1 MSNQQLQFLIT
12 DDIGFDDFASQL
24 VKTLSFETEPARTL
38 TRIWYDSFD
47 WRLYKQGE
55 ELELVTNSRS
65 TVMTRRSL
73 NGSRGS
79 SSQRI
84 QEIPRFSQDLP
95 DGPLRRDLG
104 PVLEMRALLPRLRI
118 RSKVQTLVLRNK
130 DEKIVLRLALEEN
143 RAFHHQG
150 KKPHKLGK
158 RIRIEPVR
166 GYPKAAERVAR
177 ILREEMKLVPA
188 QDNLMLDGLA
198 AIGRKAGD
206 YSHKLNLKFDADMR
220 SDEAARIVFRDLLA
234 AMEINEPGTRQ
245 DLDSEFLHD
254 FRVAIRR
261 TRSALTQIKG
271 VLPQKTVE
279 RFKAGFAWLG
289 QITSPTRDMDV
300 YLLKFDD
307 YHDSLPESVQDDLQP
322 LHEFLRKHQKLEH
335 ASMVKA
341 LDSARYRN
349 LIQAWRK
356 VLEAP
361 IPETSRLPN
370 AMRPISELASERIWR
385 MYRRA
390 IKEGKAIDDD
400 SPADDVHELRKTCK
414 KLRYLMEFFQSLY
427 PADQIRKLIKV
438 LKLMQDILGD
448 FQDYEVQVDK
458 LKEFSRQMMDEKMAN
473 PETLLAMGILIDS
486 LEKRQHQCRQ
496 NVTARFSAFSTPKHQ
511 KQFRELFA
519 PVSQQAKG

>member
-143 RAFHHQG
+143 RACHHQG

-177 ILREEMKLVPA
+177 ILREEMKLAPA
-188 QDNLMLDGLA
+188 QYNLMLDGLA
-198 AIGRKAGD
+198 AIGRKD
-206 YSHKLNLKFDADMR
+206 
-220 SDEAARIVFRDLLA
+220 
-234 AMEINEPGTRQ
+234 
-245 DLDSEFLHD
+245 
-254 FRVAIRR
+254 
-261 TRSALTQIKG
+261 
-271 VLPQKTVE
+271 VE
-279 RFKAGFAWLG
+279 
-289 QITSPTRDMDV
+289 
-300 YLLKFDD
+300 
-307 YHDSLPESVQDDLQP
+307 
-322 LHEFLRKHQKLEH
+322 
-335 ASMVKA
+335 
-341 LDSARYRN
+341 
-349 LIQAWRK
+349 
-356 VLEAP
+356 
-361 IPETSRLPN
+361 
-370 AMRPISELASERIWR
+370 
-385 MYRRA
+385 
-390 IKEGKAIDDD
+390 
-400 SPADDVHELRKTCK
+400 
-414 KLRYLMEFFQSLY
+414 
-427 PADQIRKLIKV
+427 
-438 LKLMQDILGD
+438 
-448 FQDYEVQVDK
+448 
-458 LKEFSRQMMDEKMAN
+458 
-473 PETLLAMGILIDS
+473 
-486 LEKRQHQCRQ
+486 
-496 NVTARFSAFSTPKHQ
+496 
-511 KQFRELFA
+511 
-519 PVSQQAKG
+519 